1 MLQTCVWS
9 HGLRIKRH
17 DRLVESLAKSLI
29 KRSTRPKSNRESR
42 SEIHSANQIWWL
54 GRGTPA
60 MCWTRKSAQIT
71 QTDFPRYHE
80 TKACR
85 YDIGPVRNYAESKI
99 PIGERKVLADGG
111 TEGIR
116 TVVQG
121 LIIDWRGCWSKQ
133 TYDFLR
139 TELRFPVS
147 YLNLLS
153 VKTLTAGRL
162 IWNTLRRRT
171 D

>member
-1 MLQTCVWS
+1 MLQTCARS

-17 DRLVESLAKSLI
+17 DRLVESIAKSLT
-29 KRSTRPKSNRESR
+29 KRGYQTEVEPRIQVGNTICKPDLVAWKDN
-42 SEIHSANQIWWL
+42 ACFVLDPQIC
-54 GRGTPA
+54 A
-60 MCWTRKSAQIT
+60 DNA
-71 QTDFPRYHE
+71 DFLRYHE
-80 TKACR
+80 TKSRR
-85 YDIGPVRNYAESKI
+85 YDIGPVREYADSRI
-99 PIGERKVLADGG
+99 PVGERKILADGG

-121 LIIDWRGCWSKQ
+121 LIIDWRGCWSRK

-139 TELRFPVS
+139 LELRFPVS

-153 VKTLTAGRL
+153 VRTLAAGRL
-162 IWNTLRRRT
+162 IWNTLRSRT